1 MYEMGDV
8 DLIDVIFFT
17 FVPTPIQKITHP
29 RQSLQMSGC
38 KTIWEPPRRRNP
50 HFASLQWNETPA
62 TDDLEFR
69 V

>member
-29 RQSLQMSGC
+29 RNSLQMSGC
-38 KTIWEPPRRRNP
+38 KTI
-50 HFASLQWNETPA
+50 
-62 TDDLEFR
+62 
-69 V
+69 